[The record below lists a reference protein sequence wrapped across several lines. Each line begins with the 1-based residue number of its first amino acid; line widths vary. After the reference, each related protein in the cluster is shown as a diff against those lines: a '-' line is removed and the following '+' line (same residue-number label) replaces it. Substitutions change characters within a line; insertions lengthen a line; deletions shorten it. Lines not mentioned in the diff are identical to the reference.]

1 MAERESSLLSELGER
16 EALAYSQGRV
26 YTHGSTAIRPAEVF
40 LGDGAGAWVDR
51 LATELL
57 SQAFPALPFQSER
70 FPETL
75 TAEMMGAIFRGLF
88 QGEPDAAAAVAAF
101 GPALGLTRPEAPTR
115 FDASVCRVLDVMARE
130 LESRG
135 GEVPSQDLLWSMCRY
150 HGLNRALAMLYLA
163 AFVRRERAG
172 LELIPE
178 HSVQQTAGGPFQS
191 DRVTWDLVPELAY
204 AASLAGQLG
213 VLRAKPSLAW
223 NAILPYANL
232 LVEGL
237 GPAGDETQ
245 AAEQERRLLE
255 ALENLARR
263 VEQARTQLVEL
274 SAGLDE
280 EAEDVLAL
288 LQRLQVLSA
297 VGGYRGFHDVAVDG
311 FGGVSGLGQ
320 ALDLYGRVERL
331 QTLAPAIAGAKRYLG
346 EMTFGAEHQELAL
359 RRDSAAARIGL
370 DSLIANPDLW
380 TSVEEGYRRLRQEY
394 ANTYLA
400 HHSRYHEEA
409 AELVNRLER
418 LRSQVEALDR
428 FNEVPELGGPV
439 GADVPGR
446 FRELLAG
453 LKSCALTEE
462 EIPLEEAPECH
473 ACRLALGDNVPGR
486 QAAAVFGDAERAM
499 RDYNRRL
506 ASEGVR
512 RVLAH
517 PTREQLDKFVS
528 LVQVAD
534 PTPLAD
540 VLDDDVLEFL
550 RSFVHRR

>member
-1 MAERESSLLSELGER
+1 MSPAGKALAWRFRRSAKRGSGMSRAPYPRQWPKRESSLLSELGER
-16 EALAYSQGRV
+16 EALACSQGRV

-130 LESRG
+130 LKSRG

-223 NAILPYANL
+223 NAVLPYANL

-237 GPAGDETQ
+237 GPARGRNTGRRTRE
-245 AAEQERRLLE
+245 AAPRSSRKPGTACRTGENAASR
-255 ALENLARR
+255 AL
-263 VEQARTQLVEL
+263 
-274 SAGLDE
+274 
-280 EAEDVLAL
+280 
-288 LQRLQVLSA
+288 
-297 VGGYRGFHDVAVDG
+297 GGASMRKRKMSWHCCNDCKSCLPLGGTGGHDVAVDG

-320 ALDLYGRVERL
+320 ALDLYGRVERI

-346 EMTFGAEHQELAL
+346 EMTSAL
-359 RRDSAAARIGL
+359 SI
-370 DSLIANPDLW
+370 
-380 TSVEEGYRRLRQEY
+380 
-394 ANTYLA
+394 
-400 HHSRYHEEA
+400 
-409 AELVNRLER
+409 
-418 LRSQVEALDR
+418 RS
-428 FNEVPELGGPV
+428 
-439 GADVPGR
+439 
-446 FRELLAG
+446 
-453 LKSCALTEE
+453 
-462 EIPLEEAPECH
+462 
-473 ACRLALGDNVPGR
+473 
-486 QAAAVFGDAERAM
+486 
-499 RDYNRRL
+499 
-506 ASEGVR
+506 
-512 RVLAH
+512 
-517 PTREQLDKFVS
+517 
-528 LVQVAD
+528 
-534 PTPLAD
+534 
-540 VLDDDVLEFL
+540 
-550 RSFVHRR
+550 